1 MHESIE
7 LITSFPSLF
16 SDVPSQT
23 SVLQHDIDVQDAKLI
38 KQHAY
43 RMNAVKRSTM
53 KKVTD
58 YLLQNGL
65 AHHSYSS

>member
-7 LITSFPSLF
+7 LITYFPSLF

-23 SVLQHDIDVQDAKLI
+23 SVLQHDIDEKLI